1 MLADA
6 KVQEETA
13 SKAYEQ
19 QMHEMDVDKAMK
31 DADIKSLPPPRHLYL
46 HVSTTFYNPG
56 AK

>member
-31 DADIKSLPPPRHLYL
+31 DADIKSLPPPRHLYRIL
-46 HVSTTFYNPG
+46 THFR
-56 AK
+56 